1 MTQAKN
7 GDKVKV
13 SYTGKLVDGSEFD
26 SSEGRDPL
34 EFTLGENEVI
44 PGFEEAVVGMS
55 PGQSKTVTVSS
66 EQAYG
71 PRQKE
76 LVVEVERKDVPADLE
91 LEVGRQLEVT
101 QDDGDVFLVTV
112 SDLTESAVT
121 LDANHPLAGQDLVF
135 EINLLE
141 VA

>member
-55 PGQSKTVTVSS
+55 PGQSKTVTVAA

-112 SDLTESAVT
+112 SDLTETAVT

-135 EINLLE
+135 EINLME

>member
-55 PGQSKTVTVSS
+55 PGQSKTVTVSA

-112 SDLTESAVT
+112 SDLTETAVT